1 MNERITLDLGFFR
14 TDFYM
19 SDEKEIQNLERENA
33 NTSRANT
40 EEKKR
45 KLAKTLGF
53 FRTDFDISDNKEIQN
68 LERENFNTSWD
79 NTEDKKSEKR
89 SISGLLRTDF
99 DMRVKRKRGRELVER
114 KHLNDMFLKSRD
126 EKKIQTRQSFM

>member
-1 MNERITLDLGFFR
+1 MRKKYRTWREKTL
-14 TDFYM
+14 
-19 SDEKEIQNLERENA
+19 IHLELTLKRK
-33 NTSRANT
+33 R
-40 EEKKR
+40 KR